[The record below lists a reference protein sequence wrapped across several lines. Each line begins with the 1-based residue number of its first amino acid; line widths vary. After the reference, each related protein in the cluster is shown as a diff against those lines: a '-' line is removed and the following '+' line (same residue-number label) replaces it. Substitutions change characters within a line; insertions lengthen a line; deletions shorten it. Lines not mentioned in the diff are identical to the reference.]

1 MEVRGVYARIPVG
14 LTRAGNLAARH
25 RDATA
30 PTGIAPAPLL
40 ADLLRAKG
48 LRVGVFDRTRTAL
61 YIPRHAISLLKRKGF
76 PLAPSS
82 PRLGALSFISSCK
95 RITVLCGALLALL
108 SAAKPE
114 PLELLQP

>member
-61 YIPRHAISLLKRKGF
+61 YIPRHANSLLKRKGF

-82 PRLGALSFISSCK
+82 PRLGALSFIGLKKLRLASWS
-95 RITVLCGALLALL
+95 ILNFIFLAIALWIRHFGI
-108 SAAKPE
+108 
-114 PLELLQP
+114 